1 MDWIH
6 DLMDL
11 ARCSPHYQNCLQDVQ
26 DTEPAFLAIRE
37 SLTPEQQEQLDA
49 YLSACEELEHCLT
62 LLAYQLHRNAEEM
75 DV

>member
-49 YLSACEELEHCLT
+49 YLSACEEQEHCLT
-62 LLAYQLHRNAEEM
+62 LLAYQLHRNVEET